1 VEGIFDEL
9 KMKKKKSIGY
19 LNDNLM
25 KEMSASEKCDPF
37 I

>member
-9 KMKKKKSIGY
+9 KMEKKSIGY